1 MLHVEDTALVL
12 IDVQGKLA
20 QIVENS
26 ETLHINISKLIR
38 GFQALEVPILWL
50 EQIPEKLG
58 PTTKSLAELFK
69 NQRPIAKT
77 TFSAVRNNDFMDRLQ
92 RSKRRKLLLAG
103 IETHICVYMTASE
116 LVANNYYVEV
126 IADAVSSRN
135 PKNHAIG
142 IAKMQNQGVSVTCV
156 ETVLYELLGDA
167 RSEHFK
173 NILEIVK

>member
-1 MLHVEDTALVL
+1 
-12 IDVQGKLA
+12 
-20 QIVENS
+20 
-26 ETLHINISKLIR
+26 
-38 GFQALEVPILWL
+38 
-50 EQIPEKLG
+50 
-58 PTTKSLAELFK
+58 
-69 NQRPIAKT
+69 
-77 TFSAVRNNDFMDRLQ
+77 
-92 RSKRRKLLLAG
+92 
-103 IETHICVYMTASE
+103 MTASE